1 MGHDEAGIREYRTRI
16 RAAAV
21 AWREDHRSQHD
32 VWTIETVKHLA
43 FVNGAGLAGAAAL
56 YASTDA
62 AKKVSG
68 LLGVPAA
75 VFFAV
80 GLALAVLDMYFN
92 SLGALSRMKDLDAR
106 LRIWDNHPGPG
117 EPEAKKLL
125 KDTAAGKWCF
135 IGAEFSG
142 WLSAI
147 LFVFGAYPFV
157 FLKF

>member
-1 MGHDEAGIREYRTRI
+1 MDHDDVGVREYRGRI
-16 RAAAV
+16 RTAAV
-21 AWREDHRSQHD
+21 AWREDHRSEHN

-68 LLGVPAA
+68 LLGVPSA

-80 GLALAVLDMYFN
+80 GLAFAVLDMYFN
-92 SLGALSRMKDLDAR
+92 SLGALARMKDLDAR
-106 LRIWDNHPGPG
+106 LRIWDTHPGPRQ
-117 EPEAKKLL
+117 PEAKELL
-125 KDTAAGKWCF
+125 KDTTAGKLWF
-135 IGAEFSG
+135 RGAELSG